1 MKTPT
6 LSIKHGF
13 NFVSKILESI
23 DQYND
28 QQTKIMAEAEKLNKS
43 RLKLRDR
50 IKKLVNEA

>member
-1 MKTPT
+1 MIQDMKTPT

-28 QQTKIMAEAEKLNKS
+28 Q
-43 RLKLRDR
+43 
-50 IKKLVNEA
+50 